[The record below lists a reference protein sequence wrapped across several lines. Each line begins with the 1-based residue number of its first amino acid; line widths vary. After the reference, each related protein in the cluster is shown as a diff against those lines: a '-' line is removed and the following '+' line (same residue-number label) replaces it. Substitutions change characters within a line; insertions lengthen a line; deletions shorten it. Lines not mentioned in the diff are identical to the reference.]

1 MNIPTISVCE
11 VLDNF
16 LRMWNCIL
24 NILGHQCHNNI
35 SVLYSSEVCDHLKP
49 APTTLPENVSWANPV
64 LIGRE
69 KTLMKVTFTEQGIT
83 VMHAELAA
91 NGERVH
97 RLLLVRRIVASHI
110 SDQAHHLQL
119 LKHLTAWRR
128 NNGVEIGLK
137 PGDR

>member
-1 MNIPTISVCE
+1 MSTSASTRR
-11 VLDNF
+11 DAG
-16 LRMWNCIL
+16 
-24 NILGHQCHNNI
+24 LG
-35 SVLYSSEVCDHLKP
+35 VE
-49 APTTLPENVSWANPV
+49 ATLTEKLLHENVSWANPV